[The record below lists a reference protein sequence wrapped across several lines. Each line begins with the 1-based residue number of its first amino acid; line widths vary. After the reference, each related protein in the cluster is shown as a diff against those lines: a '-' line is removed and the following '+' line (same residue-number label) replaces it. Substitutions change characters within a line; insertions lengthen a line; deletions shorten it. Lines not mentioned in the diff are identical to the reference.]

1 MNARVSLKYFVSY
14 CRSRYLK
21 GHSKFYENTTISV
34 NIPNYDEMLYFSKLT
49 AETSRF
55 DQENYVTLN
64 DLHNCFKSS
73 SVETAL
79 IPEILIADESTAI

>member
-1 MNARVSLKYFVSY
+1 MKSVVSLKYFVSN

-21 GHSKFYENTTISV
+21 GHSKFYENTTISI

-49 AETSRF
+49 TETSRF

-64 DLHNCFKSS
+64 DIHNCFITS
-73 SVETAL
+73 SVETAP
-79 IPEILIADESTAI
+79 IPESLIADESTAI

>member
-21 GHSKFYENTTISV
+21 GHSKFYKNTTISV

-49 AETSRF
+49 AEASRF

>member
-1 MNARVSLKYFVSY
+1 MSY

-21 GHSKFYENTTISV
+21 GHNKFYENTTISI

-55 DQENYVTLN
+55 DQESYVTLN